1 MIIDYMYVHH
11 LQCTGMRVEPV
22 FSVETMACGYNEY
35 QNAIDAPIGEIL
47 SCEKNQKWVIF
58 LIPLC

>member
-1 MIIDYMYVHH
+1 MCVK
-11 LQCTGMRVEPV
+11 PV
-22 FSVETMACGYNEY
+22 FSVEAMFSVKAMACGYNEY

-47 SCEKNQKWVIF
+47 SYEKNQKWVIF

>member
-1 MIIDYMYVHH
+1 
-11 LQCTGMRVEPV
+11 MRVEPV
-22 FSVETMACGYNEY
+22 FSVEAMACGYNKY

-47 SCEKNQKWVIF
+47 SCEKNRKWVIF